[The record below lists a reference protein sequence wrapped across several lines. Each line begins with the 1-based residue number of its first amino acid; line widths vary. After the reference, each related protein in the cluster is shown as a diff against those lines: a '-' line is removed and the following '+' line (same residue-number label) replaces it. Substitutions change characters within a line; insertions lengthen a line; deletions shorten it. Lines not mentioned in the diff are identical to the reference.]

1 MRLIR
6 QRIEKRD
13 GSGTATLL
21 PEEPEDMVFGFFFF
35 FFNYLFFVVAGFI
48 VISNPLHD
56 FVIYIIRKLH
66 YVNVKSETR
75 ETIKKSFHLHLFH
88 TM

>member
-21 PEEPEDMVFGFFFF
+21 PEESEDMVFHKLV
-35 FFNYLFFVVAGFI
+35 NYVEF
-48 VISNPLHD
+48 SRKTNNERTS
-56 FVIYIIRKLH
+56 IYSSL
-66 YVNVKSETR
+66 
-75 ETIKKSFHLHLFH
+75 
-88 TM
+88 

>member
-21 PEEPEDMVFGFFFF
+21 PEEPEDMVNPHSFFFISLSSLSLLKFVLTCAGGLLGCLVARFFFF
-35 FFNYLFFVVAGFI
+35 GITV
-48 VISNPLHD
+48 D
-56 FVIYIIRKLH
+56 
-66 YVNVKSETR
+66 
-75 ETIKKSFHLHLFH
+75 
-88 TM
+88 